1 MYETLHLEIARQR
14 QADFLRESRN
24 ARLAREAERHPSETL
39 VALRSVADSLRGALR
54 RRPATA
60 RRTQPASS

>member
-24 ARLAREAERHPSETL
+24 ARLAREAERRPSEKL
-39 VALRSVADSLRGALR
+39 VAFRSMADSLRAALA
-54 RRPATA
+54 RRPAA
-60 RRTQPASS
+60 VRRTQTASS